1 MKTPGRLVSYTN
13 KENKSQYGRTY
24 NNENYVNGKVVVHLM
39 NDDLELIKENGQ
51 DKKMLVDAKKLTIHG
66 YID

>member
-13 KENKSQYGRTY
+13 KENKSKYGRTY

-39 NDDLELIKENGQ
+39 NDDLELIKENGK
-51 DKKMLVDAKKLTIHG
+51 DKKVLVDAKKLTMQG
-66 YID
+66 FID